1 MHDESQPEGADLR
14 FYGRRR
20 GRRLRAGRARL
31 LETLLPALSVAAPGE
46 GGCLDWQALF
56 PRPMAGYA
64 LEIGF
69 GAGEHLAW
77 QARAHPDIGFLGCEP
92 FVNGIT
98 TLLAEIESHGLD
110 NIRIFPDNARLILPA
125 LPTASVCRCFILFP
139 DPWPKRR
146 HRDRRLVNPA
156 VLDQLAR
163 ILNGGAELR
172 LASDHPVLVD
182 GMLMHGRAHPAF
194 AWQAER
200 AADWQQRPA
209 DWPPTRYEA
218 KALHGPPVFLTFRRL
233 SGCRS

>member
-1 MHDESQPEGADLR
+1 VSDDLPPDATGPR
-14 FYGRRR
+14 FYGRRH

-31 LETLLPALSVAAPGE
+31 LETLLPALSVGIPAA
-46 GGCLDWQALF
+46 GGDLDLPPLF

-77 QARAHPDIGFLGCEP
+77 QARANPDIGFLGCEP

-98 TLLAEIESHGLD
+98 TLLAEVETHGLD
-110 NIRIFPDNARLILPA
+110 NIRIFPDDARLILPA
-125 LPTASVCRCFILFP
+125 LPTAGMGRCFILFP

-146 HRDRRLVNPA
+146 HRDRRIVNPS
-156 VLDQLAR
+156 VLDEIAR
-163 ILNGGAELR
+163 ILADGGALR
-172 LASDHPVLVD
+172 LASDHPVMVD

-194 AWQAER
+194 VWEAER
-200 AADWQQRPA
+200 AADWRQRPA

-218 KALHGPPVFLTFRRL
+218 KALHGRPVFLTFRRIVRQQ
-233 SGCRS
+233 G